1 VGRCTP
7 AGACLIWAPAAGGRL
22 AHPKDRETGLA
33 RLHQA
38 GVIVSDYASLVVE
51 MLADNAHPI
60 APHVYED
67 LDMPFG
73 TLVGQFVAARSR

>member
-1 VGRCTP
+1 
-7 AGACLIWAPAAGGRL
+7 
-22 AHPKDRETGLA
+22 
-33 RLHQA
+33 
-38 GVIVSDYASLVVE
+38 VIVSDYASLVVE